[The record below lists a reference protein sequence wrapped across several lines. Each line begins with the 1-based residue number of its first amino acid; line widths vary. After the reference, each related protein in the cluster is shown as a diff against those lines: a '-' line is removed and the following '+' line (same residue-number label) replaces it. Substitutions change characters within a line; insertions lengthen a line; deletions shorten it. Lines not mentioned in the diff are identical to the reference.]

1 MTCGSSAGLH
11 YIVAN
16 LSFARAQI
24 YRQQLTSL
32 NAAVAML
39 MILSIFLAALAD
51 SQDGGLIGFD

>member
-32 NAAVAML
+32 NAAML